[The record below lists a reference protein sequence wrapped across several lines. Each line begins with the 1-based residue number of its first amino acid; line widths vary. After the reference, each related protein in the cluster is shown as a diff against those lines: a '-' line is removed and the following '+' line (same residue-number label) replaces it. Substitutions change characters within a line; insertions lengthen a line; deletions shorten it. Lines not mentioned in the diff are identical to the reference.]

1 MLNCMVSGN
10 VTCMCASSWLSQACS
25 EVRIL
30 PTYSAKS
37 SVRGRSLFYPMGW
50 HGMPLDLPSLITYHM
65 KYRSPD
71 CGIPEHSHIRIELL
85 MKKADD
91 SALVI

>member
-10 VTCMCASSWLSQACS
+10 VTCMCASNWLCS

-30 PTYSAKS
+30 PTYLGKS
-37 SVRGRSLFYPMGW
+37 SVGERSLFYPVGW
-50 HGMPLDLPSLITYHM
+50 HGIILDLPSLITHHM
-65 KYRSPD
+65 KYRSPY

-91 SALVI
+91 PALVI